1 MTRMLVGWQRN
12 VRINSCTL
20 CVDLLAM
27 KVLASQFHSFHSFAA
42 TSARPNKRYAI
53 FISVSVRDANK
64 IIELVSHFF
73 LVCSSLNH
81 ELTINTERGEEIGNE
96 AGNRKK
102 EAERER

>member
-1 MTRMLVGWQRN
+1 MLVGWQRN

-64 IIELVSHFF
+64 IVELVSHFF

-81 ELTINTERGEEIGNE
+81 ELTVNEERKSEMKRAIE
-96 AGNRKK
+96 RRRQ
-102 EAERER
+102 RERDR